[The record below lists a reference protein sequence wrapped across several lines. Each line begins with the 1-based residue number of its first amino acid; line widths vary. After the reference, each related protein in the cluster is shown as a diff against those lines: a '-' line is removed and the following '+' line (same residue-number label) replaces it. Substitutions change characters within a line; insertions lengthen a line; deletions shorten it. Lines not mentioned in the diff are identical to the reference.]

1 MLYIQFEIKNTEKYY
16 AFKKVYKVLYEIKP
30 KQESRPL
37 EFWED
42 IIPAYSKKF
51 LEGFYKHE
59 NARSELVR
67 EDFTSMVNYL
77 EFGLDADFIELKI
90 LSNLPLKWSLHFNE
104 LKILNPTTGQVD
116 FAALGF
122 PYGGMDK
129 LLMFLKSYEFNPK
142 EVYNGFAVCKLN
154 WTSKYAYEAIELPEK
169 TKAYLNN

>member
-90 LSNLPLKWSLHFNE
+90 L
-104 LKILNPTTGQVD
+104 NPTTGQVD